1 MAMSEMDWGHRQYLA
16 IQAKKAG
23 LDDKNKKLFNQL
35 EQIELGRHDVSVSTM
50 LMIADVYNNNAIN
63 SFSTVFKLGF
73 LQGQKAEKARRIK
86 QVKVNE

>member
-35 EQIELGRHDVSVSTM
+35 EQIELGRYDVSGSTM
-50 LMIADVYNNNAIN
+50 LMIADVYNNNATN
-63 SFSTVFKLGF
+63 SFNTVFKLGF
-73 LQGQKAEKARRIK
+73 LQGQKSEKARRIK
-86 QVKVNE
+86 HVKNNG